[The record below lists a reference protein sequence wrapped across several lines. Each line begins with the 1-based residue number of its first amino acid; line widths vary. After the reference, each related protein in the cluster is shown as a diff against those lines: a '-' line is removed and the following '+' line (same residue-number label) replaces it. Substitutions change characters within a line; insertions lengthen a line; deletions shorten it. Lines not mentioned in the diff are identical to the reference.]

1 MHEIRP
7 RLASL
12 FYTLL
17 RITRAARLDSRCP
30 RFDDLNTLGS
40 KKHEIKSPG
49 DISVPTKGEGRK
61 KGEVGCVVGTE
72 RMVMKYHT

>member
-12 FYTLL
+12 FLL
-17 RITRAARLDSRCP
+17 FFATRAARLDSRCP
-30 RFDDLNTLGS
+30 RFDDLNTLRS

-72 RMVMKYHT
+72 RMVMIYHT